1 MNLMQQI
8 TQDLRLAEICAGAA
22 LLFGLAA
29 IVLFFTLRIPA
40 CLRALTGIGRR
51 RAIRKLGA
59 EGASKKPADR
69 PSAVV
74 PVRRELPEQFI
85 METDI
90 GIYERSGRIP

>member
-29 IVLFFTLRIPA
+29 IILFFALRIPA

-59 EGASKKPADR
+59 CKKPADR
-69 PSAVV
+69 PYAAR

>member
-8 TQDLRLAEICAGAA
+8 TQDLRLAEICAGVA

-59 EGASKKPADR
+59 EGARKKPTDQPAAT
-69 PSAVV
+69 S
-74 PVRRELPEQFI
+74 VRRELPEQFV

-90 GIYERSGRIP
+90 GIYAGPGKDL